1 MRVFLG
7 VGVAVCVGVL
17 LLVGGCRAPVER
29 PGLVPVDQRRALDL
43 SRQLDPGSQDMAG
56 WTELAP
62 ALSRSLE
69 YVKARS
75 GGEPPLLIDG
85 TVVSWGGL
93 AESLERL
100 LAMLPRLDGDPDLLA
115 RSFTWYELR
124 PGPLFTGYY
133 EPLVPASLEPDPEY
147 PHPIYGLPE
156 DLKQA
161 DLGAFHPRWKG
172 QRLLYRVQDGEIEP
186 YFERSEIDEGRAL
199 HGRGL
204 EVAWARDLVDVFFLQ
219 IQGSGMLLLPDGSRQ
234 RIQYAGK
241 NGRQYVSLGRIL
253 VERGHLPA
261 DGVSMQAIRKVLAEH
276 PEEMAELLHT
286 NPSYVFFRLEQDGPY
301 GAMGKVVT
309 PLVSLATDPKVLPL
323 GALTVVDLGLPVP
336 GSPDRLP
343 FVGIGLPQ
351 DTGGAITGH
360 RVDLFCGSGP
370 RAEHLAGHLQDRGKI
385 FVLLPNHPDA
395 KP

>member
-1 MRVFLG
+1 MRVV
-7 VGVAVCVGVL
+7 VGVVSAVCVGML
-17 LLVGGCRAPVER
+17 LLLAGCPAPVEKR
-29 PGLVPVDQRRALDL
+29 GLMEVGRSRSMDL
-43 SRQLDPGSQDMAG
+43 SRMLDPGAQDMTS
-56 WTELAP
+56 WTELTP
-62 ALSRSLE
+62 AVTRSLE
-69 YVKARS
+69 YVRVFPPQKAALVAEELTVTW
-75 GGEPPLLIDG
+75 GE
-85 TVVSWGGL
+85 L

-100 LAMLPRLDGDPDLLA
+100 LAMLPRLDEDPDLLA

-161 DLGAFHPRWKG
+161 DLGDFHPRWQG
-172 QRLLYRVQDGEIEP
+172 QRLLYRVQDGEIVP
-186 YFERSEIDEGRAL
+186 YFERSEIDGEGAL
-199 HGRGL
+199 HGQGL

-219 IQGSGMLLLPDGSRQ
+219 IQGSGRLLLPDGSMQ

-309 PLVSLATDPKVLPL
+309 PMVSLATDPKVLPL
-323 GALTVVDLGLPVP
+323 GALTVVDLGLPVQ

-385 FVLLPNHPDA
+385 FVLLPHHQNT